1 MKTLGQRIRE
11 LREEKD
17 FSLRELAKKS
27 GVTAPFL
34 SDIELGRRYPS
45 EKVLSDIAVVLGT
58 TLEDLRSYDP
68 RPTLEDLKRLT
79 TKDPLYGVAFRKM
92 IDKKMKP
99 EEILKLFEDEN
110 PEKKS

>member
-45 EKVLSDIAVVLGT
+45 EKVLSAKSGLQHAGNC
-58 TLEDLRSYDP
+58 
-68 RPTLEDLKRLT
+68 
-79 TKDPLYGVAFRKM
+79 PLAITFTC
-92 IDKKMKP
+92 KKV
-99 EEILKLFEDEN
+99 
-110 PEKKS
+110 